1 MRRWLFAC
9 LRAGSLL
16 ALVILERGFPLRVAR
31 EPLPGR
37 TLRNLSLGAVSF
49 AVVRGLELP
58 LVSLAA
64 GWVGK
69 HELGLL
75 YWLRTPPR
83 VRALLS
89 FLWLDYTLY
98 LWHRA
103 THRLPGLWRL
113 HAVHH
118 SDRDLDL
125 STAVRF
131 HAMEML
137 VSVPYRVVQVVI
149 FGLDAGEVAVWRR
162 WLSASVLF
170 HHSNLRLPYQLE
182 RALAYLVVTPRL
194 HGLHHSELTHEQHGN
209 WSSLLSVW
217 DALHGSFAYP
227 SRDTVHVVGVQG
239 SSGSGFDAL
248 WLARH
253 GR

>member
-1 MRRWLFAC
+1 MRRWLFGC

-16 ALVILERGFPLRVAR
+16 ALVILERAFPLRAAR
-31 EPLPGR
+31 EPLPRR
-37 TLRNLSLGAVSF
+37 TLRNLSLGTVSF
-49 AVVRGLELP
+49 AVVRCIELP
-58 LVSLAA
+58 LVTRAA
-64 GWVGK
+64 DWAGK
-69 HELGLL
+69 HELGVLF
-75 YWLRTPPR
+75 WLRAPR
-83 VRALLS
+83 RMRALLS

-103 THRLPGLWRL
+103 THQLPILWRL

-125 STAVRF
+125 STAARF
-131 HAMEML
+131 HALEML
-137 VSVPYRVVQVVI
+137 VSVPYRVLQVML
-149 FGLDAGEVAVWRR
+149 FGLHAGDVATWRG

-182 RALAYLVVTPRL
+182 RALAVLLVTPRL

-209 WSSLLSVW
+209 WSSLLSLW

-227 SRDTVHVVGVQG
+227 SRNAIHDVGVRG
-239 SSGSGFDAL
+239 LSGSGFDEL
-248 WLARH
+248 WLAQRDH
-253 GR
+253 